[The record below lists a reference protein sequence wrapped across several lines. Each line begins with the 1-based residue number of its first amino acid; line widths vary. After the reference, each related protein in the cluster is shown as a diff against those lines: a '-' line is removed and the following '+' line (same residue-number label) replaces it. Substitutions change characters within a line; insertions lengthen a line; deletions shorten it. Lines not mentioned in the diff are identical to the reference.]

1 MDHNGKLVSV
11 GTILWRVLRHPL
23 ALDLTYEQASE
34 FALEFLR
41 LIGAPLSF
49 IDVITNPSLELYNYK
64 TALPSNILTIRAV
77 KYDSDIN
84 THFDRGI
91 AMRYATDLFHGTNH
105 ENDCN
110 TEYTYTIQNCV
121 LTTSMKE
128 GYVTISYKAIATD
141 EYGYPLIPDN
151 ESYKMGLEYYILHR
165 HIEPLWSMGK
175 ITDKVFQYYEQKR
188 HWYIG
193 QASSSLTIANMDH
206 LESAMNGLNRILIQ
220 NNSHETFFKNY
231 GVKERFKNY

>member
-1 MDHNGKLVSV
+1 MNHNGKLVSV

-49 IDVITNPSLELYNYK
+49 IDTIVSLELNHYK
-64 TALPSNILTIRAV
+64 VAIPNNIIDIRAV
-77 KYDSDIN
+77 RYNGSN
-84 THFDRGI
+84 SCTNCGGI
-91 AMRYATDLFHGTNH
+91 AMRYATDLFHMDS
-105 ENDCN
+105 ENN
-110 TEYTYTIQNCV
+110 EYSREHTYVVQNCV
-121 LTTSMKE
+121 LTSSMKD
-128 GYVTISYKAIATD
+128 GFIDISYKAIATD
-141 EYGYPLIPDN
+141 EHGYPMIPDN

-175 ITDKVFQYYEQKR
+175 IQDKVFQYYGQQR
-188 HWYIG
+188 DWYLG
-193 QASSSLTIANMDH
+193 QASSALTIANMDH

-220 NNSHETFFKNY
+220 NNSHETFYKNY
-231 GVKERFKNY
+231 GMKERFKNY